1 MMPMP
6 SMVSRVPLRE
16 LCPLVFGQEGLSPGG
31 FRVNAC
37 KRKFAMYVSRVTRVN
52 VLRVSRV

>member
-1 MMPMP
+1 MP